1 MTHAIGKRSARDAG
15 SDERLNEQFH
25 TLLREAADKREG
37 RARTQ
42 SKEDSIA
49 AAEESRA
56 LFALARGTPAP
67 ESRIESDRPADP
79 PAVGRSSEWQ
89 SE

>member
-1 MTHAIGKRSARDAG
+1 MTHAIGQPAGRDVSA
-15 SDERLNEQFH
+15 DERLNEQFH

-42 SKEDSIA
+42 SKEDSAA

-56 LFALARGTPAP
+56 LFALARGTPKP
-67 ESRIESDRPADP
+67 ESRR
-79 PAVGRSSEWQ
+79 
-89 SE
+89 